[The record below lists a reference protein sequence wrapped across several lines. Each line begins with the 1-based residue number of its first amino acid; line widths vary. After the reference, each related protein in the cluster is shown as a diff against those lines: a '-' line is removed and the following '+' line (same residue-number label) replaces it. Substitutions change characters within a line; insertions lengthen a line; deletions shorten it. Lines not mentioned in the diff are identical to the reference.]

1 MNGDNMTD
9 LNDYTLKLQQ
19 EESQL
24 LSRRKTVLGQ
34 KLLVD
39 RVFTT
44 EAARRRKELEKEL
57 TTIEN
62 RISQIRSILGQRFSE
77 N

>member
-1 MNGDNMTD
+1 MPD

-24 LSRRKTVLGQ
+24 LARRKTVLGQ